1 MPLVNRDDNQ
11 PQASIQRIPR
21 GPCLLQVRLPVGA
34 PPLLNHSTLG
44 QADPENCCLCAD
56 PPACHVNSSPSPA
69 SLGRN
74 LHTSNRIPA
83 SGRYAAFAFLC
94 PDPVSGDFLVRSDDS
109 VHLPA
114 LHSDTISIVGSLRLI
129 WQCRKKKKKKVR
141 IITIEDSSYSPLAGS
156 QCCVWM
162 CRERFQRAP
171 FTIWHFQRMFQPSEG
186 HLFKVCV
193 SLEQNRCPL
202 GKTDTSEEQEWKEQK
217 GKKAKKRSGERRVFP
232 FC

>member
-1 MPLVNRDDNQ
+1 MITSHRPPFREYHVGPAYCKSVCQWGPHHYSTIAHWGRRTPKTVVCVLT
-11 PQASIQRIPR
+11 PQR
-21 GPCLLQVRLPVGA
+21 VM
-34 PPLLNHSTLG
+34 ST
-44 QADPENCCLCAD
+44 
-56 PPACHVNSSPSPA
+56 H
-69 SLGRN
+69 
-74 LHTSNRIPA
+74 H
-83 SGRYAAFAFLC
+83 
-94 PDPVSGDFLVRSDDS
+94 
-109 VHLPA
+109 PA
-114 LHSDTISIVGSLRLI
+114 LHPWEGTCTRATESRPVGGMRLSPSCVQIQSLETFLSVQMTVCTYPLYTVIPFQSLEASDWYDSAE
-129 WQCRKKKKKKVR
+129 KKKKKKVR